1 MSEVGMVDRGE
12 LRSVR
17 GGSALTEPD
26 AGPSGASRPG
36 SCGARPRRRS
46 RSKGAGTSR
55 GDSIWD
61 RFCER
66 PGAILDGSN
75 GDHACDHVNRWR
87 TDVELLRRL
96 GLGAYRFSISW
107 PRVLPEG
114 RGAVSAAGLDFYSR
128 LVDGLLEAGITP
140 YVTLYHWDLPQPLED
155 AGGWPVRATAEA
167 FADYAELVA
176 GHLGDRV
183 RHWTTLNEPYCSAE
197 YGYVEGRMAPGRQ
210 SRADGFAA
218 AHHLLLGHGLAVERI
233 RAASP
238 SAEVALVLNLAPVYP
253 ASDRDDDVEAAHL
266 PPPAVQPV
274 VRRAGA
280 RLRQPRRDDAR
291 GRLGGRGDRATAT
304 STAIAAPID
313 VLGVNYYTP
322 RRRRRR
328 PRRSSPTSRPVTGC
342 GWEIYPQGL
351 TEILQWLHRS
361 YGFSRYLVTEN
372 GAAMNDVA
380 DAAGR
385 VDDVDRI
392 DYLRSHLLAVH
403 DAIADGV
410 PVEGYFVWS
419 LLDNFEWA
427 YGYSRRF
434 GLIRVDYDTFARTP
448 KASADWYAEV
458 ARTNTVS

>member
-1 MSEVGMVDRGE
+1 MGVAGMVME
-12 LRSVR
+12 ASSSVES
-17 GGSALTEPD
+17 GNALTEP
-26 AGPSGASRPG
+26 ATAPIGQFPTGFRWGAATASFQIE
-36 SCGARPRRRS
+36 GAR
-46 RSKGAGTSR
+46 TSR
-55 GDSIWD
+55 GECIWD

-75 GDHACDHVNRWR
+75 GDDACDHVNRWQ
-87 TDVELLRRL
+87 TDVELMRQL

-114 RGAVSAAGLDFYSR
+114 RGAVSREGLDFYSR

-140 YVTLYHWDLPQPLED
+140 YVTLYHWDLPQVLED
-155 AGGWPVRATAEA
+155 EGGWPKRATAEA
-167 FADYAELVA
+167 FADYAELVS

-197 YGYVEGRMAPGRQ
+197 FGYVEGRMAPGRR

-238 SAEVALVLNLAPVYP
+238 LAEVALVVNLAPTYP
-253 ASDRDDDVEAAHL
+253 ASDRDDDIEAAHL
-266 PPPAVQPV
+266 HHRLFNRWYVEPALGFGSPAETMPEVGW
-274 VRRAGA
+274 AGEEI
-280 RLRQPRRDDAR
+280 RE
-291 GRLGGRGDRATAT
+291 GDVE
-304 STAIAAPID
+304 AIAAPID
-313 VLGVNYYTP
+313 VLGVNYY
-322 RRRRRR
+322 
-328 PRRSSPTSRPVTGC
+328 SRAVVAADPDLVLDLAPVTGC

-361 YGFSRYLVTEN
+361 YEFPRYLVTEN
-372 GAAMNDVA
+372 GAAMNDIA
-380 DAAGR
+380 DPAGR

-392 DYLRSHLLAVH
+392 DYLRSHLMAVH

-448 KASADWYAEV
+448 KASADWYADV
-458 ARTNTVS
+458 IRTNTVM